1 MTKYAVT
8 RIFRG
13 VVTAL
18 AAVIVTFAM
27 VRLLPGDPV
36 TVFLGDYA
44 TPEAKE
50 ALRRAM
56 GLDRPLMVQLALY
69 LKDVI
74 AGEMGASLRTGE
86 PVRSAI
92 LRAFGPTLQLAA
104 ASMVVAALVAL
115 PLGVY
120 AARRRNQLGD
130 VLAMVFAVAGRSVPH
145 FWLGI
150 LGLLVFA
157 LRLHWVPVVGSQV
170 ASPIDVLRGLA
181 LPALVLGSTEAALL
195 TRLTRSSMLDTLSQD
210 YVRTARAKGLRERR
224 VLYNHALR
232 NAFTSV
238 WTATGLSFGRLLG
251 GSIVVEKVFT
261 RVGLGQLLVES
272 IGSRDYPMIQGLVL
286 TFTTIMIAC
295 NLVVDVGY
303 GLLDPRIRR

>member
-1 MTKYAVT
+1 MTKYAVA

-18 AAVIVTFAM
+18 ASVIVTFAM

-170 ASPIDVLRGLA
+170 
-181 LPALVLGSTEAALL
+181 
-195 TRLTRSSMLDTLSQD
+195 
-210 YVRTARAKGLRERR
+210 
-224 VLYNHALR
+224 
-232 NAFTSV
+232 
-238 WTATGLSFGRLLG
+238 
-251 GSIVVEKVFT
+251 
-261 RVGLGQLLVES
+261 
-272 IGSRDYPMIQGLVL
+272 
-286 TFTTIMIAC
+286 
-295 NLVVDVGY
+295 
-303 GLLDPRIRR
+303 

>member
-170 ASPIDVLRGLA
+170 ASPIDVLRGLV